1 MPASAT
7 PAETARQTLVDRFW
21 EVIPPVWNEV
31 RGHVRAIAVEEF
43 GITIEQFHILRH
55 IHKGIGSVSELA
67 DAKQISRPAISQAV
81 DLLVDKGLIIRQQ
94 NPTDRRYVNLSLSPS
109 GAELINAIFKQNR
122 AWMIDRF
129 AALSDAEVS
138 TMLLGM
144 DGLAKAFVE
153 FNPAPQR
160 P

>member
-1 MPASAT
+1 MSPPPLPPT
-7 PAETARQTLVDRFW
+7 TARQALVDRFW

-31 RGHVRAIAVEEF
+31 RSHVRAIAVEEF

-55 IHKGIGSVSELA
+55 IRKGIDSMSELA

-109 GAELINAIFKQNR
+109 GDELINAIFKQNR